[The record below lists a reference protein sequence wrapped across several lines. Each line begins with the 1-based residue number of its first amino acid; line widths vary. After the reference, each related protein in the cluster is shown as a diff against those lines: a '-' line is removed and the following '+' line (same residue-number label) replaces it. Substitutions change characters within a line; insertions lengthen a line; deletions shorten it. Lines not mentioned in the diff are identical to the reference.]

1 MRTLSIT
8 LLAAL
13 TLLAAASAARAH
25 AAATPPAGAP
35 TALLH
40 QQKQVD
46 QHGDTRVAVQLVVL
60 GTAAVVV
67 VVIGT
72 GAYFLRKRL
81 GLTAA
86 PPEQGAGGHH

>member
-1 MRTLSIT
+1 MRTLSIA

-13 TLLAAASAARAH
+13 TLLAAASVTRAH
-25 AAATPPAGAP
+25 AAAAPPPGMPPA
-35 TALLH
+35 LLY

-46 QHGDTRVAVQLVVL
+46 QHADTRVAVQLVVL

-86 PPEQGAGGHH
+86 PPEQGADGHH